1 MKSRPLSPGFVVT
14 NTAMLWLT
22 TALASVALWPI
33 YRSPAVIVMIVVV
46 TVTASMLAILGAVFR
61 WPSYVVVLGTI
72 GLYLVLGVP
81 LAVPD
86 SALYGVLP
94 TLDGL
99 MSLVTGTALGWKQL
113 LTITLPVGT
122 YQALLVPAFVLV
134 LVTVVAGESAA
145 LRSKRGDLAA
155 LAPSVVFLVAV
166 AFGPEKA
173 SWPLQLSLGLLAAI
187 LGGAAR
193 PNT

>member
-1 MKSRPLSPGFVVT
+1 M
-14 NTAMLWLT
+14 
-22 TALASVALWPI
+22 
-33 YRSPAVIVMIVVV
+33 
-46 TVTASMLAILGAVFR
+46 
-61 WPSYVVVLGTI
+61 LGTI

-99 MSLVTGTALGWKQL
+99 VSLFTGTALGWKQL

-134 LVTVVAGESAA
+134 LVTVVAG
-145 LRSKRGDLAA
+145 
-155 LAPSVVFLVAV
+155 
-166 AFGPEKA
+166 
-173 SWPLQLSLGLLAAI
+173 
-187 LGGAAR
+187 
-193 PNT
+193 